1 VGFTVRDSITAIT
14 GFGMFQSADL
24 VLYLMKVPFTVV
36 RKNPYLLLNEQ
47 MNRGPIEHLLSPI
60 PRGA

>member
-1 VGFTVRDSITAIT
+1 MGVVALNLMKETFFYYRATLCKPSETLYLALWDLPLECT

-36 RKNPYLLLNEQ
+36 R
-47 MNRGPIEHLLSPI
+47 
-60 PRGA
+60 